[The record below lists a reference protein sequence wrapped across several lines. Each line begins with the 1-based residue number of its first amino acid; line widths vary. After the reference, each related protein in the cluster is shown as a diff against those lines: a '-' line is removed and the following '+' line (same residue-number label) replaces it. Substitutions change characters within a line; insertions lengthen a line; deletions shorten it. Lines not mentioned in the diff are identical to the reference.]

1 MKEIIKKLNEAS
13 DAYYNTGHPIM
24 TDAEWDRLFDKLK
37 KMEAETGII
46 MAGSPTQK
54 VGYEVKSSLE
64 KVRHTVPMLSLD
76 KTKSVDELNAFK
88 GKHAVLFSLKLDGL
102 SCRLTYKNGR
112 LWRAETRGNGEI
124 GEDITHNALVIKN
137 IPKIIDKPDFPD
149 FYEIDGEIIITFD
162 DFEKINAN
170 LSDDEKYK
178 NPRNLASGSIRQL
191 DSKIASTRHMK
202 FVAWKVVTDDGDSYA
217 DRLGYAS
224 RYGFT
229 IVPYRFYDEDE
240 IIDDY
245 EINELKEIAT
255 ENHSY
260 PIDGLVAAYDNISYG
275 DSLGRT
281 GHHFKSGLAF
291 KFGEE
296 EADTILRDIEWSMGK
311 TGELTPVAIFD
322 PVELAGTEV
331 SRASLHNL
339 SIMDKLYPGLWMS
352 ELELTVIK
360 ANEIIPQIISVSDPD
375 REVVMGKALLIPKN
389 CPVCGGRTEIKTEND
404 SSVLI
409 CSNPDCS
416 GKKLGKFVQYCS
428 KDAMDIKGLSEATL
442 KLMLDRGIISEYRDL
457 YFLNMAKNRLSQLP
471 GMGARS
477 VNNLIKAIEKSSH
490 TTLDRFLVALSIPN
504 IGRSASKA
512 IMKHCDSVDD
522 FFEKWKSIY
531 HWSNIPDFGEVMEKS
546 LNIFG
551 VNNRDMIEDL
561 IGVIDIEEFK
571 KDANDKTLDGL
582 TFVITGNVHH
592 FANRNELKARI
603 EQLGGKVAGSV
614 SKKTSYLIN
623 NDKESASSK
632 NKKAKDLGIP
642 IISEEDFLELINN
655 VN

>member
-1 MKEIIKKLNEAS
+1 MKEIIRRLNEAS

-24 TDAEWDRLFDKLK
+24 TDAEWDRLFDELK
-37 KMEAETGII
+37 AMEEKTGII

-54 VGYEVKSSLE
+54 VGYDVKSSLS
-64 KVRHTVPMLSLD
+64 KVKHTVPMLSLD
-76 KTKSVDELNAFK
+76 KTKSIDDLNKFK
-88 GKHAVLFSLKLDGL
+88 GSHPILLSLKMDGL
-102 SCRLTYKNGR
+102 SCRLTYKNGN

-124 GEDITHNALVIKN
+124 GEDITHNAMVIEN
-137 IPKIIDKPDFPD
+137 IPKVINKDDFPD
-149 FYEIDGEIIITFD
+149 YYEIDGEIIITYD

-170 LSDDEKYK
+170 LPEGEKYK

-191 DSKIASTRHMK
+191 DSKIAASRHMR
-202 FVAWKVVTDDGDSYA
+202 FVAWKVITNDGESYA
-217 DRLGYAS
+217 DRLEYAS

-229 IVPYRFYDEDE
+229 IVPYRFYDVDE
-240 IIDDY
+240 YIDEY

-260 PIDGLVAAYDNISYG
+260 PIDGLVATYDDISYG
-275 DSLGRT
+275 DSLGST
-281 GHHFKSGLAF
+281 SKFPKHSLAF

-311 TGELTPVAIFD
+311 FGELTPVAIFD

-331 SRASLHNL
+331 SRASLHNI
-339 SIMDKLYPGLWMS
+339 SIMGDLYRGTWYEGLK
-352 ELELTVIK
+352 LTVIK
-360 ANEIIPQIISVSDPD
+360 ANEIIPQIISVEDGD
-375 REVVMGKALLIPKN
+375 RIDGKHCYIPAF
-389 CPVCGGRTEIKTEND
+389 CPVCGSPTEIHQDNNSK
-404 SSVLI
+404 VLV
-409 CSNPDCS
+409 CTNANCS

-442 KLMLDRGIISEYRDL
+442 RLMLDRGIISEYRDL

-504 IGRSASKA
+504 IGRSAAKA
-512 IMKHCDSVDD
+512 IVKHCDSVDD

-531 HWSNIPDFGEVMEKS
+531 RWSNIPDFGEVMEKS

-551 VNNRDMIEDL
+551 VNNREMIEDL
-561 IGVIDIEEFK
+561 IGVVDIEEFK
-571 KDANDKTLDGL
+571 TETSAGNSLEGL
-582 TFVITGNVHH
+582 TFVITGSVNH
-592 FANRNELKARI
+592 FKNRNELKAKI

-623 NDKESASSK
+623 NDKESSSSK

-642 IISEEDFLELINN
+642 IISEEDFLVLINN
-655 VN
+655 AN

>member
-1 MKEIIKKLNEAS
+1 MKEIIRRLNEAS
-13 DAYYNTGHPIM
+13 DAYYNTGRPIM
-24 TDAEWDRLFDKLK
+24 TDAEWDRLFDELK
-37 KMEAETGII
+37 TMEEKTGII

-54 VGYEVKSSLE
+54 VGYEVKSSLS
-64 KVRHTVPMLSLD
+64 KVKHTVPMLSLD
-76 KTKSVDELNAFK
+76 KTKSIDDLNKFK
-88 GKHAVLFSLKLDGL
+88 GSYPILLSLKMDGL
-102 SCRLTYKNGR
+102 SCRLTYKNGN

-124 GEDITHNALVIKN
+124 GEDITHNAMVIEN
-137 IPKIIDKPDFPD
+137 IPKIIDRDGFPD
-149 FYEIDGEIIITFD
+149 FFEIDGEIIITYD

-170 LSDDEKYK
+170 LSEDEKYK

-191 DSKIASTRHMK
+191 DSKIAAQRHMK
-202 FVAWKVVTDDGDSYA
+202 FVAWKVITNIGLEHAERLLYA
-217 DRLGYAS
+217 KG
-224 RYGFT
+224 
-229 IVPYRFYDEDE
+229 YRFTVVPFEFFD
-240 IIDDY
+240 IDDIT
-245 EINELKEIAT
+245 ESDIEELKKKA
-255 ENHSY
+255 ENCSY
-260 PIDGLVAAYDNISYG
+260 PIDGLVATYNDISYG

-281 GHHFKSGLAF
+281 GHHFRSGLAF

-311 TGELTPVAIFD
+311 TGELTPVAVFD

-331 SRASLHNL
+331 SRASLHNI
-339 SIMDKLYPGLWMS
+339 SIMEQLCDKPWKEGM
-352 ELELTVIK
+352 ELIVK
-360 ANEIIPQIISVSDPD
+360 KSNEIIPYVVSASISESAGEP
-375 REVVMGKALLIPKN
+375 LPIPSS
-389 CPVCGGRTEIKTEND
+389 CPICGEPTRILQDHNSRVLVCTNA
-404 SSVLI
+404 
-409 CSNPDCS
+409 NCS

-504 IGRSASKA
+504 IGRSAAKA
-512 IMKHCDSVDD
+512 IVKHCDSVDD

-531 HWSNIPDFGEVMEKS
+531 RWSNIPDFGEVMEKS

-551 VNNRDMIEDL
+551 VNNRAMIEDL

-571 KDANDKTLDGL
+571 TEISGEKPLDGMS
-582 TFVITGNVHH
+582 FVITGSVNH
-592 FANRNELKARI
+592 FKNRNELKARI

-623 NDKESASSK
+623 NDKESSSSK

-642 IISEEDFLELINN
+642 IISEEDFLALINN
-655 VN
+655 AN

>member
-1 MKEIIKKLNEAS
+1 MKEIIRRLNEAS
-13 DAYYNTGHPIM
+13 DAYYNTGRPIM
-24 TDAEWDRLFDKLK
+24 TDAEWDRLFDELK
-37 KMEAETGII
+37 AMEEKTGII

-54 VGYEVKSSLE
+54 VGYEVKSSLS
-64 KVRHTVPMLSLD
+64 KVKHTVPMLSLD
-76 KTKSVDELNAFK
+76 KTKSIDDLNKFK
-88 GKHAVLFSLKLDGL
+88 GSYPILLSLKMDGL
-102 SCRLTYKNGR
+102 SCRLTYKNGN

-124 GEDITHNALVIKN
+124 GEDITHNAMVIEN
-137 IPKIIDKPDFPD
+137 IPKVINKDDFPD
-149 FYEIDGEIIITFD
+149 YYEIDGEIIITYD

-170 LSDDEKYK
+170 LPEGEKYK

-191 DSKIASTRHMK
+191 DSKIAASRHMR
-202 FVAWKVVTDDGDSYA
+202 FVAWKVITNDGGSYA

-229 IVPYRFYDEDE
+229 IVPYRFYDVDE
-240 IIDDY
+240 YIDEY

-260 PIDGLVAAYDNISYG
+260 PIDGLVATYDDISYG

-281 GHHFKSGLAF
+281 GHHFRSGLAF

-296 EADTILRDIEWSMGK
+296 EADTILRDIEWSIGK
-311 TGELTPVAIFD
+311 FGELTPVAIFD

-331 SRASLHNL
+331 SRASLHNI
-339 SIMDKLYPGLWMS
+339 SIMGDLHRGTWYEGLK
-352 ELELTVIK
+352 LTVIK
-360 ANEIIPQIISVSDPD
+360 ANEIIPQIISVEDGD
-375 REVVMGKALLIPKN
+375 RIDGKHCYIPAF
-389 CPVCGGRTEIKTEND
+389 CPVCGSPTEIHQENN
-404 SSVLI
+404 SKVLV
-409 CSNPDCS
+409 CTNANCS

-457 YFLNMAKNRLSQLP
+457 YFLNLAKNRLSQLP

-477 VNNLIKAIEKSSH
+477 VNNLIKAIENSSH

-504 IGRSASKA
+504 IGRSAAKA
-512 IMKHCDSVDD
+512 IVKHCDSVDD

-531 HWSNIPDFGEVMEKS
+531 RWSNIPDFGEVMEKS

-551 VNNRDMIEDL
+551 VNNREMIDDL
-561 IGVIDIEEFK
+561 IGVVDIEEFK
-571 KDANDKTLDGL
+571 TETSTGNSLEGL
-582 TFVITGNVHH
+582 TFVITGSVNH
-592 FANRNELKARI
+592 FKNRNELKAMI

-623 NDKESASSK
+623 NDKESSSSK

-642 IISEEDFLELINN
+642 IISEEDFLALINN
-655 VN
+655 AN

>member
-1 MKEIIKKLNEAS
+1 MKEIIRKLNEAS

-37 KMEAETGII
+37 EMETETGII

-54 VGYEVKSSLE
+54 VGYEVKSSLS
-64 KVRHTVPMLSLD
+64 KVNHTVPMLSLD
-76 KTKSVDELNAFK
+76 KTKSVDDLNKFK
-88 GKHAVLFSLKLDGL
+88 GNHVVLLSLKLDGL
-102 SCRLTYKNGR
+102 SCRLTYKNGN

-124 GEDITHNALVIKN
+124 GEDITHNAMVIEN
-137 IPKIIDKPDFPD
+137 IPKVINKADFPAY
-149 FYEIDGEIIITFD
+149 YEIDGEIIITYD

-170 LSDDEKYK
+170 LSDEEKYK

-191 DSKIASTRHMK
+191 DSKIAASRCMR
-202 FVAWKVVTDDGDSYA
+202 FVAWKVITNDGDSYA
-217 DRLGYAS
+217 DRLVYAS
-224 RYGFT
+224 TYGFT
-229 IVPYRFYDEDE
+229 IVPYRVYDSDE

-260 PIDGLVAAYDNISYG
+260 PIDGLVAAYDDIKYG

-296 EADTILRDIEWSMGK
+296 EADTILRNIEWSMGT
-311 TGELTPVAIFD
+311 TGELTPVAVFD
-322 PVELAGTEV
+322 PVELSGTEV
-331 SRASLHNL
+331 SRASIHNI
-339 SIMDKLYPGLWMS
+339 SIMGDLYRGTWYEGLK
-352 ELELTVIK
+352 LTVIK
-360 ANEIIPQIISVSDPD
+360 ANEIIPQIISVEDGD
-375 REVVMGKALLIPKN
+375 RIDGKHCYIPAF
-389 CPVCGGRTEIKTEND
+389 CPVCGSPTEIRQDNNSK
-404 SSVLI
+404 VLV
-409 CSNPDCS
+409 CTNANCS

-442 KLMLDRGIISEYRDL
+442 RLMLDRGIISEYRDL

-504 IGRSASKA
+504 IGRSAAKA
-512 IMKHCDSVDD
+512 IVKHCDSVDD
-522 FFEKWKSIY
+522 FFDKWKSIY
-531 HWSNIPDFGEVMEKS
+531 RWSNIPDFGEVMEKS

-551 VNNRDMIEDL
+551 VNNRAMIEDL

-571 KDANDKTLDGL
+571 TEISGENPLDGMS
-582 TFVITGNVHH
+582 FVITGSVDH
-592 FANRNELKARI
+592 FKNRNELKARI
-603 EQLGGKVAGSV
+603 EQLGGKVVGSV
-614 SKKTSYLIN
+614 SKKTFYLIN
-623 NDKESASSK
+623 NDKESSSSK

-642 IISEEDFLELINN
+642 IISEEDFLVLINN
-655 VN
+655 AN

>member
-1 MKEIIKKLNEAS
+1 MKEIIRRLNEAS

-37 KMEAETGII
+37 EMEEKTGII

-54 VGYEVKSSLE
+54 VGYEVKSSLS
-64 KVRHTVPMLSLD
+64 KVRHTVPMLSLN
-76 KTKSVDELNAFK
+76 KTKSIDDLNKFK
-88 GKHAVLFSLKLDGL
+88 GSRPILLSLKMDGL
-102 SCRLTYKNGR
+102 SCRLTYKNGN

-124 GEDITHNALVIKN
+124 GEDITHNAMVIEN
-137 IPKIIDKPDFPD
+137 IPKVINKDDFPD
-149 FYEIDGEIIITFD
+149 YYEIDGEIIITYD

-170 LSDDEKYK
+170 LPEGEKYK

-191 DSKIASTRHMK
+191 DSKIAASRHMR
-202 FVAWKVVTDDGDSYA
+202 FVAWKVITNDGESYA

-229 IVPYRFYDEDE
+229 IVPYRFYDVDE
-240 IIDDY
+240 YIDEY
-245 EINELKEIAT
+245 EINELKEIAM

-260 PIDGLVAAYDNISYG
+260 PIDGLVATYDDISYG
-275 DSLGRT
+275 DSLGST
-281 GHHFKSGLAF
+281 SKFPKHSLAF

-311 TGELTPVAIFD
+311 FGELTPVAIFD

-331 SRASLHNL
+331 SRASLHNI
-339 SIMDKLYPGLWMS
+339 SIMEQLCDKPWEEGM
-352 ELELTVIK
+352 ELVVK
-360 ANEIIPQIISVSDPD
+360 KSNEIIPYVVSASISESAGEP
-375 REVVMGKALLIPKN
+375 LPIPSS
-389 CPVCGGRTEIKTEND
+389 CPICGEPTRILQDHNSRVLVCTNA
-404 SSVLI
+404 
-409 CSNPDCS
+409 NCS

-504 IGRSASKA
+504 IGRSAAKA
-512 IMKHCDSVDD
+512 IVKHCDSVDD

-531 HWSNIPDFGEVMEKS
+531 RWSNIPDFGEVMEKS

-551 VNNRDMIEDL
+551 VNNREMIEDL
-561 IGVIDIEEFK
+561 IGVVDIEEFK
-571 KDANDKTLDGL
+571 TETSAGNSLEGL
-582 TFVITGNVHH
+582 TFVITGSVNH
-592 FANRNELKARI
+592 FKNRNELKARI

-623 NDKESASSK
+623 NDKESSSSK

-642 IISEEDFLELINN
+642 IISEEDFLDLINREN
-655 VN
+655 